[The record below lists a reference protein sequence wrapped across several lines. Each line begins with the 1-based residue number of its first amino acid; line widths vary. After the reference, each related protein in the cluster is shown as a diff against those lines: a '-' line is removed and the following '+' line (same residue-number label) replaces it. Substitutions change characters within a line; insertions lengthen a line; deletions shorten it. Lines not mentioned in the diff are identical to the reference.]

1 VKPLRFIFSTA
12 LVVLTSLTLIK
23 IIQSS
28 DARSRSNLSEIEFF
42 KGTWECRLKDSNKV
56 FSWTVTKGLKNSWLV
71 GVVQAG
77 QEKVSNDYW
86 RSVNGKIERFAFTGE
101 GLFIKIDSSGWES
114 GKLVF
119 SGSANQPTEEFKVRE
134 TITQN
139 SDREFH
145 AVWEKMRKNQQWS
158 TSSDEICTKS

>member
-1 VKPLRFIFSTA
+1 MKSLRFIFSTA
-12 LVVLTSLTLIK
+12 LIVSTSFILIK

-28 DARSRSNLSEIEFF
+28 NARTSSNFSEIEFF

-56 FSWTVTKGLKNSWLV
+56 FSWTVTDGLKNSWLV

-101 GLFIKIDSSGWES
+101 GLFIKIDSSGWEA

-119 SGSANQPTEEFKVRE
+119 SGSSNQPTEEFKVRE
-134 TITQN
+134 TITRN

-145 AVWEKMRKNQQWS
+145 AVWEKMRKDQQWS
-158 TSSDEICTKS
+158 NYSDEVCTK